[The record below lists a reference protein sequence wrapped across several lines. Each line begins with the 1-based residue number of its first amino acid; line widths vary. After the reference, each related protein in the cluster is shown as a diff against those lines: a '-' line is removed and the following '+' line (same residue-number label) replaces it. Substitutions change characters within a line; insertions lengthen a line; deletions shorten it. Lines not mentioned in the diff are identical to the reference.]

1 MKKNIYWE
9 TFRFG
14 LIDENPIF
22 KMILGI
28 CSALAVTNSVI
39 NTITMTLAVIFVTS
53 TSSALISLIR
63 DWIPKKVR
71 MAVYVTI
78 IATFVMVVDLLLKA
92 MFPDIS
98 KALGPY
104 VGLIITNCI
113 IMGRAEAFASNNKV
127 ILSIIDGAGVAI
139 GYGVILIFISMIRE
153 LLGFGTLCGYLIIP
167 VEVPRLMIMI
177 MAPGAFFTLGI
188 VVWISRYCMYHR
200 NSGNKS
206 EAGGVK

>member
-1 MKKNIYWE
+1 MKKNKYWE

-39 NTITMTLAVIFVTS
+39 NTLTMTLAVIFVTA

-71 MAVYVTI
+71 MVVYVTI

-113 IMGRAEAFASNNKV
+113 IM
-127 ILSIIDGAGVAI
+127 
-139 GYGVILIFISMIRE
+139 
-153 LLGFGTLCGYLIIP
+153 
-167 VEVPRLMIMI
+167 
-177 MAPGAFFTLGI
+177 
-188 VVWISRYCMYHR
+188 
-200 NSGNKS
+200 
-206 EAGGVK
+206 